1 MVDYIKTLEGRIFDS
16 LTYRWTVSLSYYQA
30 LIDFCIENEFKT
42 ETLANKEEFK
52 VKNTAVFIACP
63 VKKKAVKKKQDITDK
78 NEDSISKSKKCKKSK
93 EIIEQKLTEDSDEHE
108 KNEESENE

>member
-1 MVDYIKTLEGRIFDS
+1 
-16 LTYRWTVSLSYYQA
+16 
-30 LIDFCIENEFKT
+30 
-42 ETLANKEEFK
+42 LANKEEFK

-78 NEDSISKSKKCKKSK
+78 NIDSISKSKKCKKSK